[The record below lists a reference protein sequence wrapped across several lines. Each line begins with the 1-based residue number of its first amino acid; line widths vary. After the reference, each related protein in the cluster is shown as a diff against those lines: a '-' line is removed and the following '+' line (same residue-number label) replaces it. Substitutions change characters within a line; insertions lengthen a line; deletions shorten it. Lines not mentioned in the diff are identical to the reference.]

1 MDKFL
6 EDIRQTEQAWSIKT
20 TRDYIGS
27 RKIEPPQPLASK
39 IFKPSIVFKLFA
51 LFFLAVIPGI
61 VIIKTVIHKSLT
73 NSEIG
78 GLIAGSIALAIIV
91 PQFVRQAFVDK
102 ERNFTIRIDHLGIS
116 IDDTVYAWDRV
127 YETAIMTKTGGSSRY
142 YYLVIALKN
151 LSTYE
156 PYKLSNFL
164 SFNPFGFAMTLAKYI
179 EYFKPEKKISRP
191 S

>member
-1 MDKFL
+1 M
-6 EDIRQTEQAWSIKT
+6 
-20 TRDYIGS
+20 
-27 RKIEPPQPLASK
+27 
-39 IFKPSIVFKLFA
+39 
-51 LFFLAVIPGI
+51 
-61 VIIKTVIHKSLT
+61 
-73 NSEIG
+73 
-78 GLIAGSIALAIIV
+78 
-91 PQFVRQAFVDK
+91 
-102 ERNFTIRIDHLGIS
+102 
-116 IDDTVYAWDRV
+116 

>member
-20 TRDYIGS
+20 TRDYVGS

-51 LFFLAVIPGI
+51 LFFLAIIPAI
-61 VIIKTVIHKSLT
+61 VSIKIIKQKGLT

-78 GLIAGSIALAIIV
+78 GLIAGSIGLAIIV
-91 PQFVRQAFVDK
+91 PQLLRQAFYDK
-102 ERNFTIRIDHLGIS
+102 ERNFTIRIDHIGIS
-116 IDDTVYAWDRV
+116 IDDTSYPWDTM

-164 SFNPFGFAMTLAKYI
+164 SSSPFGFAMTLAKYI
-179 EYFKPEKKISRP
+179 EYFKPKMKTTLS